1 MSIDP
6 TAKLK
11 IVSLEGDE
19 EVTVIAQFNPKEIA
33 VDRAVPWQ
41 KQKKKGPADLEFT
54 GGEPKSMSFELLFDT
69 FESSDRSVQTEIEK
83 LHKLTDMVA
92 SLKRPPKVKVIWGT
106 PATREPTSGDESVS
120 GGIPSFQAVIESVA
134 VKYTMFTPDGR
145 AVRATAN
152 VKFKEAADLKVGKKS

>member
-11 IVSLEGDE
+11 IVSLEGPL
-19 EVTVIAQFNPKEIA
+19 VTVVAHFNPKEVA
-33 VDRAVPWQ
+33 VDRSVPWQ

-54 GGEPKSMSFELLFDT
+54 GGEPKSMSFELMFDG
-69 FESSDRSVQTEIEK
+69 FETNTSVQGMVEK
-83 LHKLTDMVA
+83 LHKLTDMDPG
-92 SLKRPPKVKVIWGT
+92 LKRPPKVKVIWGT
-106 PATREPTSGDESVS
+106 PATSEPARGDESVS
-120 GGIPSFQAVIESVA
+120 EGIPSFQAVIESVA
-134 VKYTMFTPDGR
+134 VKYTMFTPDGK

>member
-11 IVSLEGDE
+11 IVSLEDPL
-19 EVTVIAQFNPKEIA
+19 VTVVAHFNPKEVA
-33 VDRAVPWQ
+33 VDRSVPWQ

-54 GGEPKSMSFELLFDT
+54 GGEPKTMSFELLFDG
-69 FESSDRSVQTEIEK
+69 FETNTSVQTEIEK
-83 LHKLTDMVA
+83 LHKLTDMVPA
-92 SLKRPPKVKVIWGT
+92 LKRPPKVKVIWGT
-106 PATREPTSGDESVS
+106 PADGAERSHESAG

-134 VKYTMFTPDGR
+134 VKYTMFTPDGKV
-145 AVRATAN
+145 VRATAN